1 MPRQSAAAA
10 VAVIPAASAVAVVQ
24 DAGLQGV
31 GEVPRQSAVAVLLGL
46 LVSLEVGEVP
56 RPSEEEGVRS
66 LLLRRLGLVEDAGV
80 LHQSAEADAKN
91 KAQPLN
97 GSLIIDWF
105 GRYSIS

>member
-1 MPRQSAAAA
+1 MPRQSA
-10 VAVIPAASAVAVVQ
+10 VVRT
-24 DAGLQGV
+24 AGLPEV
-31 GEVPRQSAVAVLLGL
+31 AEVPHQ
-46 LVSLEVGEVP
+46 
-56 RPSEEEGVRS
+56 SEEEQC
-66 LLLRRLGLVEDAGV
+66 LGLVEDAGV